1 MEQYNFYKILSDIEI
16 VLLGKTPAGLE
27 LDHDFQIPQAS

>member
-1 MEQYNFYKILSDIEI
+1 MEEYNLYKISSDIEI

-27 LDHDFQIPQAS
+27 LMTFRSH